1 MTDIPKNLCYAP
13 FTHFTMDANL
23 NASPCP
29 ALGGSIWN
37 FKGQR
42 LSEIWNSDTLEEF
55 RHHMLNN
62 GKHEVCNRC
71 WSEESVGFTSERLKI
86 AAQKHSIE
94 DYQKGP
100 VQLAL
105 KISNVCNLRCR
116 SCNGADSSTLSI
128 EGKRYA
134 QNPEW
139 KDNFYVADSK
149 RKQFT
154 DAQIEEIVEWSG
166 NLRRLEIYGGEPF
179 LDDQTFKL
187 LDEIAKTGR
196 AGQIQLNVSTNIT
209 HRLEQA
215 KLDLL
220 SRFAHININLSIDG
234 WGARYEYLRSGGV
247 WEEVYE
253 NIKWFKRMPSNQSL
267 AQRTDQAGFSILPVC
282 TVTSMNV
289 FYIGELADNLYN
301 EFELKPYYILSTHPK
316 YYSVFSMPSETG
328 AAVAE
333 HLSNHS
339 ITDLTAITTALTQSG
354 DEENWAKFWR
364 WNNMVDEYRKEK
376 FSDVFPEYYKLLE
389 DTSSVR

>member
-62 GKHEVCNRC
+62 GMHEVCNRC

-128 EGKRYA
+128 EGK
-134 QNPEW
+134 
-139 KDNFYVADSK
+139 DM
-149 RKQFT
+149 
-154 DAQIEEIVEWSG
+154 
-166 NLRRLEIYGGEPF
+166 
-179 LDDQTFKL
+179 
-187 LDEIAKTGR
+187 
-196 AGQIQLNVSTNIT
+196 
-209 HRLEQA
+209 HR
-215 KLDLL
+215 
-220 SRFAHININLSIDG
+220 
-234 WGARYEYLRSGGV
+234 
-247 WEEVYE
+247 
-253 NIKWFKRMPSNQSL
+253 
-267 AQRTDQAGFSILPVC
+267 
-282 TVTSMNV
+282 
-289 FYIGELADNLYN
+289 
-301 EFELKPYYILSTHPK
+301 ILSGK
-316 YYSVFSMPSETG
+316 IIFM
-328 AAVAE
+328 
-333 HLSNHS
+333 
-339 ITDLTAITTALTQSG
+339 
-354 DEENWAKFWR
+354 
-364 WNNMVDEYRKEK
+364 
-376 FSDVFPEYYKLLE
+376 
-389 DTSSVR
+389 